1 MARLVLRRSWQRV
14 RRGGAVCR
22 SGVEPL
28 RIMGQQHAV
37 VDSPT
42 SETDRCT
49 LALGADSGRCTLPL
63 TPDSDTRMPQHGAAG
78 GGFWQGLVALT
89 SHRVRGVTEGFS
101 AGLGPRPP
109 PKPRGRA
116 RDCST
121 SPLSSGSGG
130 GGMQQVVVGMLT
142 KRGASFPWS
151 WRRRGFHYDAPSRV
165 LYYYEGAPPAPAL
178 EAPRASAL
186 PMMRAAH
193 GALGHITVLS
203 VVRDHK
209 FGQRHGLL
217 FVGECGRLLHTEADS
232 WAEMARWIAETR
244 SDEMRDETIM
254 ID

>member
-1 MARLVLRRSWQRV
+1 
-14 RRGGAVCR
+14 
-22 SGVEPL
+22 
-28 RIMGQQHAV
+28 
-37 VDSPT
+37 
-42 SETDRCT
+42 
-49 LALGADSGRCTLPL
+49 
-63 TPDSDTRMPQHGAAG
+63 
-78 GGFWQGLVALT
+78 
-89 SHRVRGVTEGFS
+89 
-101 AGLGPRPP
+101 
-109 PKPRGRA
+109 
-116 RDCST
+116 
-121 SPLSSGSGG
+121 
-130 GGMQQVVVGMLT
+130 MLT

-165 LYYYEGAPPAPAL
+165 LSYYEGAPPAPAL